1 MIWSPKFSSSRQQLI
16 VTTGSCREAQATLC
30 DKTGHLSYTRS
41 EGQLAGYWVSLVNT
55 TQRQQ
60 IQTKTKT
67 PPFSNWNAP
76 LWIAR
81 DRLLRYIIC
90 GTYGLKWGVAGKA
103 VGLLCYLQEV
113 LKWTSDFFKADPR
126 VRDKHCIALLV
137 SNTKT
142 SIAANKNLIQAA
154 SYFAQ
159 KNGLVMC
166 FITLLHCCIV
176 ALLH

>member
-1 MIWSPKFSSSRQQLI
+1 M
-16 VTTGSCREAQATLC
+16 
-30 DKTGHLSYTRS
+30 
-41 EGQLAGYWVSLVNT
+41 
-55 TQRQQ
+55 
-60 IQTKTKT
+60 
-67 PPFSNWNAP
+67 
-76 LWIAR
+76 
-81 DRLLRYIIC
+81 
-90 GTYGLKWGVAGKA
+90 AGKA
-103 VGLLCYLQEV
+103 VGLLCYLQEM
-113 LKWTSDFFKADPR
+113 LKWTSDFFKAVPR

-142 SIAANKNLIQAA
+142 AIAANKNLIQAA